1 MPTESDARSGD
12 RWNIAVKRS
21 AGWSKMLRRCRLIIA
36 EGTLRCF
43 GQVVDGRFRRW
54 AGGKARWSI
63 ESRWS
68 RCRLGRWDE
77 GSHLNTWQSKSI
89 VQQRCCVW

>member
-36 EGTLRCF
+36 EGTLCCF
-43 GQVVDGRFRRW
+43 GLGLDGRFPKL
-54 AGGKARWSI
+54 AGVLRGLYSGDGDQPTLRQ
-63 ESRWS
+63 
-68 RCRLGRWDE
+68 E
-77 GSHLNTWQSKSI
+77 GMRHH
-89 VQQRCCVW
+89 